1 MYSNKKTAAIAVI
14 GLGRFGIALA
24 KGLCELGKEV
34 LVIDESEAK
43 VKELRAYTDYAFV
56 CDKLT
61 KEALSEAGIQNCE
74 VVVVCIGQRIDV
86 SILVTLHA
94 VSLGVPKVI
103 AKATSSEQGYVLE
116 KIGAEVVYPEHDMA
130 VRLAKRIVNNNII
143 DYLSLNNEIE
153 ISEIKI
159 VDKYVGKSIDEAGI
173 RKKYKLN
180 IIAIKHMDN
189 IITDINPSYIFKED
203 DIIVVIGK
211 KEHMHIF
218 EALQ

>member
-1 MYSNKKTAAIAVI
+1 MYNNKKAAAIAVI
-14 GLGRFGIALA
+14 GLGRFGTSLA

-43 VKELRAYTDYAFV
+43 VKELRAYTEYAFV

-130 VRLAKRIVNNNII
+130 IRLAKRIVNNNII

-159 VDKYVGKSIDEAGI
+159 IDKYVGKSIDEASI

-180 IIAIKHMDN
+180 IIAIKHKDD
-189 IITDINPSYIFKED
+189 IITDINPSYVFKED

-211 KEHMHIF
+211 KDHMHIF
-218 EALQ
+218 ETIQ

>member
-1 MYSNKKTAAIAVI
+1 MYNNKNAAAIAVI
-14 GLGRFGIALA
+14 GLGRFGMALA

-34 LVIDESEAK
+34 LVIDESEEK
-43 VKELRAYTDYAFV
+43 VKELRGYTEYAYV
-56 CDKLT
+56 CDKLS
-61 KEALSEAGIQNCE
+61 KEALSEAGIQNCS
-74 VVVVCIGQRIDV
+74 VVIVCIGERVDV

-103 AKATSSEQGYVLE
+103 AKATSCEQGYILE

-130 VRLAKRIVNNNII
+130 LRLAKRIVNNNVI

-159 VDKYVGKSIDEAGI
+159 NEKYIGKTICEADI
-173 RKKYKLN
+173 RKNYKLN
-180 IIAIKHMDN
+180 IIAIKHGEAIETEICPEYVFTN
-189 IITDINPSYIFKED
+189 D

-211 KEHMHIF
+211 KENIHMF
-218 EALQ
+218 EMQD

>member
-1 MYSNKKTAAIAVI
+1 MYNNKKTAAIAVI
-14 GLGRFGIALA
+14 GLGRFGMALA

-34 LVIDESEAK
+34 LVIDENEEK
-43 VKELRAYTDYAFV
+43 VKELRGYTEYAFV
-56 CDKLT
+56 CDKLS

-74 VVVVCIGQRIDV
+74 VVVVCIGERIDV

-94 VSLGVPKVI
+94 VSLGVSKVI
-103 AKATSSEQGYVLE
+103 AKAINSEHGYILE

-130 VRLAKRIVNNNII
+130 IRLAKRIVNNNII

-159 VDKYVGKSIDEAGI
+159 NDNYVGKAIYEANI
-173 RKKYKLN
+173 RKNFKLN
-180 IIAIKHMDN
+180 IVAIKHGDE
-189 IITDINPSYIFKED
+189 IETEINPEYVFAKD

-211 KEHMHIF
+211 KENIHMF
-218 EALQ
+218 EIQD

>member
-1 MYSNKKTAAIAVI
+1 MYSNKKAAAIAVI
-14 GLGRFGIALA
+14 GLGRFGTALA
-24 KGLCELGKEV
+24 IGLCELGKEV

-61 KEALSEAGIQNCE
+61 KESLSEAGIQNCE

-130 VRLAKRIVNNNII
+130 VRLAKRIVNNNIV

-159 VDKYVGKSIDEAGI
+159 ISRYIGKSIEEACI

-180 IIAIKHMDN
+180 IIAIKQKN
-189 IITDINPSYIFKED
+189 GIITDINPGYIFKED

-211 KEHMHIF
+211 KEHMQIF
-218 EALQ
+218 ETLE